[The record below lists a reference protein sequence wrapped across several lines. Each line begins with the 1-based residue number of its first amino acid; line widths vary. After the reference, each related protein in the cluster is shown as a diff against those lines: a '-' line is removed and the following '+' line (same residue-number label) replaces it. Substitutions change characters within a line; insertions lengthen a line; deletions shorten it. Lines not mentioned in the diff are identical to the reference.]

1 MISLN
6 KPVAYRGSL
15 HIRRTDGQLISN
27 DDITKDDLNQLQLVL
42 KSGLYLF
49 DFISDQ
55 GDRIIKKVI
64 IVQ

>member
-15 HIRRTDGQLISN
+15 HIRHSDGQFIAN
-27 DDITKDDLNQLQLVL
+27 NDITKDDLNQLQLVL

-49 DFISDQ
+49 EFISNQ
-55 GDRIIKKVI
+55 GEKIVKKII